1 MDTHAYSPDE
11 KKYKGY
17 DWVKPSQISWFK
29 RLASTLKDKH
39 NHNPYNYIHLDMA
52 FIHIPLP
59 EYRLADRPIVGGY
72 KHAPTKP
79 PTAREA
85 PTAPNYNSGFKNE
98 LVAAGVSVV
107 SAGHDHANEYC
118 LLDDGKE
125 SLWMCYA
132 GGSGFGGY
140 GGYNGYQRR
149 VRLFE
154 INAPLGRIT
163 TWKRVERGPDKDERI
178 DEQILVEG
186 GGAVQ
191 PK

>member
-11 KKYKGY
+11 KNYRGY
-17 DWVKPSQISWFK
+17 DWIKPSQIDWFK
-29 RLASTLKDKH
+29 TLVSTLKDKH

-59 EYRLADRPIVGGY
+59 EYRLAGRPIVGGY
-72 KHAPTKP
+72 NNAPREP
-79 PTAREA
+79 PTA
-85 PTAPNYNSGFKNE
+85 PSFNSHFKDE

-140 GGYNGYQRR
+140 GGWNKYQRR

-163 TWKRVERGPDKDERI
+163 TWKRVERGPDKDKKI

-186 GGAVQ
+186 GGAAQ